1 VHKLIKIKVFMMCI
15 HKSIKLLLT
24 SNSSAFFCLQAWTR
38 CNNSTVLYELA
49 RSQNFHWLIGDI
61 QPEYVEQKRWKHVI
75 LCVPPLMFI
84 SWIILL
90 QVHITSHPISSK
102 FIVLLLLCRH
112 TLLLFPSI
120 SCLWSIFLL
129 LGCDTPSIVFK

>member
-1 VHKLIKIKVFMMCI
+1 MCI

-24 SNSSAFFCLQAWTR
+24 RNSSAFFFLRAWTR

-84 SWIILL
+84 SWTILL
-90 QVHITSHPISSK
+90 QVHITSHPIPS
-102 FIVLLLLCRH
+102 H
-112 TLLLFPSI
+112 PNLLFFCYFVGILFCYFQALHAYGQPSYFWAVI
-120 SCLWSIFLL
+120 LHLQFSSN
-129 LGCDTPSIVFK
+129 K